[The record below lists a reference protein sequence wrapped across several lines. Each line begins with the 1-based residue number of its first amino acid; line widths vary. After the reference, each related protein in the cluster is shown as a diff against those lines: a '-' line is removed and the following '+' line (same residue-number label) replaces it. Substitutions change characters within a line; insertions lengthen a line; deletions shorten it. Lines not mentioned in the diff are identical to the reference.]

1 MSGSPMTPER
11 FAGTLDGIRKEVGKV
26 IVGQDDLV
34 TAVIFAVLCEGH
46 VLEGVPGL
54 GKTRLLTT
62 LGQALDVSLAGSSSP
77 PT

>member
-34 TAVIFAVLCEGH
+34 TVIFAVLCEGH
-46 VLEGVPGL
+46 VLLGVPGW
-54 GKTRLLTT
+54 GRP
-62 LGQALDVSLAGSSSP
+62 GC
-77 PT
+77 